1 MPLNERERAIL
12 DFESSCRL
20 RGWAKEEQIRQSLGM
35 SPARYYQLLVRMLDS
50 VEAQAYDPLLMGR
63 LRRLRERDRGGI
75 RSGASSADSAG
86 RTRTISVGGIGTI
99 V

>member
-63 LRRLRERDRGGI
+63 LRRLCERDRGGI

>member
-20 RGWAKEEQIRQSLGM
+20 RGWAKEEQIRQTLGM

-50 VEAQAYDPLLMGR
+50 VDAQAYDPLLMGR
-63 LRRLRERDRGGI
+63 LRRLRERGRGVG
-75 RSGASSADSAG
+75 RAGSANGDSAA
-86 RTRTISVGGIGTI
+86 RPRRVSLGGIGTI

>member
-20 RGWAKEEQIRQSLGM
+20 RGWAKEEQIRQTLGM

-50 VEAQAYDPLLMGR
+50 VDAQAYDPLLMGR
-63 LRRLRERDRGGI
+63 LRRLRERG
-75 RSGASSADSAG
+75 RSTNGANAAAAAPAS
-86 RTRTISVGGIGTI
+86 RTHTVSLGGIGTI

>member
-1 MPLNERERAIL
+1 VPLNERERAIL

-20 RGWAKEEQIRQSLGM
+20 RGWAKEEQIRQTLGM

-50 VEAQAYDPLLMGR
+50 VDAQAYDPLLMGR
-63 LRRLRERDRGGI
+63 LRRLRDRGRAGG
-75 RSGASSADSAG
+75 RSGSVGGDAATG
-86 RTRTISVGGIGTI
+86 TRRVSLGGIGTI

>member
-20 RGWAKEEQIRQSLGM
+20 RGWAKEEQIRQTLGM

-50 VEAQAYDPLLMGR
+50 VDAQAYDPLLMGR
-63 LRRLRERDRGGI
+63 LRRLRERGRGSN
-75 RSGASSADSAG
+75 RSGAASGEPGARP
-86 RTRTISVGGIGTI
+86 RTVSLGGIGPI

>member
-20 RGWAKEEQIRQSLGM
+20 RGWAKEEEIRQTLGM

-50 VEAQAYDPLLMGR
+50 VDAQAYDPLLMGR
-63 LRRLRERDRGGI
+63 LRRLRDSARGSK

-86 RTRTISVGGIGTI
+86 RTRTVSVGGIGTI

>member
-20 RGWAKEEQIRQSLGM
+20 RGWAKEEQIRQTLGM

-50 VEAQAYDPLLMGR
+50 VDAQAYDPLLMGR
-63 LRRLRERDRGGI
+63 LRRLRESSRGRG
-75 RSGASSADSAG
+75 RSGASGADSAARA
-86 RTRTISVGGIGTI
+86 RTVSLGGIGTI